1 MAMADRD
8 SILTRTWAA
17 TIGNFCPGEDS
28 NLSGMARGLLTTLLR
43 HRGYIMYVYV
53 CIYMFIYIF
62 NYFTCLVIYLFIFM
76 LCIKKGANGVV
87 LSPFLLFYRHFPS
100 S

>member
-1 MAMADRD
+1 
-8 SILTRTWAA
+8 
-17 TIGNFCPGEDS
+17 
-28 NLSGMARGLLTTLLR
+28 
-43 HRGYIMYVYV
+43 MYVYV

-87 LSPFLLFYRHFPS
+87 LSPFLFVLPS
-100 S
+100 FSFFHESYFFRRKLMEGREWHPYDLVFVVLYLI